1 MTQVLPSILP
11 YTKLGIE
18 KTPGESEVPASTR
31 KAPLLERLWPSSP
44 SSVIPN
50 WVKSTHCTLSLPDI
64 LQAT

>member
-1 MTQVLPSILP
+1 MTQVLTSILP
-11 YTKLGIE
+11 YTKLGTE
-18 KTPGESEVPASTR
+18 TTGESEVTASTR

-64 LQAT
+64 LQTT